1 VGAREI
7 IYWHRERR
15 PQLLSRQTRPTGTDQ
30 KVSRTPSDYKRE
42 GEQVRRC
49 LECGSE
55 LESNTDI
62 VLHTCKAYPPKEEV
76 NSWAELFLN
85 NLKREGE

>member
-1 VGAREI
+1 MALTTGRALPNQLPSI
-7 IYWHRERR
+7 LDRR
-15 PQLLSRQTRPTGTDQ
+15 GLLLGRG
-30 KVSRTPSDYKRE
+30 
-42 GEQVRRC
+42 VRAMRKC

-55 LESNTDI
+55 LESDTDI

>member
-1 VGAREI
+1 M
-7 IYWHRERR
+7 
-15 PQLLSRQTRPTGTDQ
+15 
-30 KVSRTPSDYKRE
+30 K
-42 GEQVRRC
+42 RC

-55 LESNTDI
+55 LEDSNAI
-62 VLHTCKAYPPKEEV
+62 ILHTCKAYPPKEEA